1 MFKKKVKKL
10 NGYIERLKKMSLEV
24 PAPFLWLCTLKLC
37 VFVFLF
43 FLFLYASLYV
53 LQMKSSIYYDINV
66 IIIMTNY

>member
-1 MFKKKVKKL
+1 
-10 NGYIERLKKMSLEV
+10 MSLEV
-24 PAPFLWLCTLKLC
+24 PAPSSGSVLLN
-37 VFVFLF
+37 FVFLF

>member
-1 MFKKKVKKL
+1 MDILKGKKNVSRSPCPL
-10 NGYIERLKKMSLEV
+10 
-24 PAPFLWLCTLKLC
+24 LWLCTLN
-37 VFVFLF
+37 FVFLF